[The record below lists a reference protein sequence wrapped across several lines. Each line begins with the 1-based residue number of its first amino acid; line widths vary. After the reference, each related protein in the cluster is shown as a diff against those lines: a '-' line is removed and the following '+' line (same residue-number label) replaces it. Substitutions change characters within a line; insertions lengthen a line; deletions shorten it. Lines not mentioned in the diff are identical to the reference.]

1 MRAIVFA
8 LPCVAIGLLVALRN
22 RVVVTVAPTEHGDV
36 VEIARHTR
44 RWRMVGLL
52 IGAVAAL
59 HVTAIGDLQEPLSA
73 TLGG

>member
-8 LPCVAIGLLVALRN
+8 LPCVAIGLLAALRN

-59 HVTAIGDLQEPLSA
+59 AL
-73 TLGG
+73 